1 MSDAHAN
8 YRQRHGRDAEALPY
22 LRELVKALDGAFIS
36 TWQSTAAWQ
45 EQLDQARAWLSQ
57 RDETEGEA

>member
-1 MSDAHAN
+1 MTDAHTE

-36 TWQSTAAWQ
+36 SWQSTHAWQ
-45 EQLDQARAWLSQ
+45 QQLDSAREWLDQ
-57 RDETEGEA
+57 RDKDHQ